1 MAIKLIIFFCSY
13 ISSLNKKRTIE
24 ILCLLTVFSHL
35 RLRRYYG
42 TGKNGT
48 AFSSDESF
56 LGGLTMKRSSGVYS
70 GGVFGNQLCNEAL
83 F

>member
-1 MAIKLIIFFCSY
+1 M
-13 ISSLNKKRTIE
+13 
-24 ILCLLTVFSHL
+24 TVFSHL
-35 RLRRYYG
+35 HLRRYYE

-56 LGGLTMKRSSGVYS
+56 LSGLTMKRGSGVYS
-70 GGVFGNQLCNEAL
+70 DGVFGNQLCNEAL